1 MSSKQ
6 VTQRGFSLIEL
17 LIGVAIVGILSAVAY
32 PSYQEHVRKGK
43 RADAKA
49 ALVGFSQQMERH
61 FAQFSTYT
69 STISGTAPQAPNN
82 FPAQVPIDGGSASYN
97 LVVQAVTASAYTLRA
112 TPVGG
117 QVGDGYLE
125 LTSTGVRRWDE
136 KDGGVK
142 NCWDSSC

>member
-1 MSSKQ
+1 MYK
-6 VTQRGFSLIEL
+6 VYRGFSLIEL
-17 LIGVAIVGILSAVAY
+17 MIAIAIVGILSAVAY

-43 RADAKA
+43 RADAQA

-69 STISGTAPQAPNN
+69 SAITGTAPKAPDI
-82 FPAQVPIDGGSASYN
+82 FPTQVPIDGGNASYD
-97 LVVQAVTASAYTLRA
+97 LVVQSVTASAYTLRA

-125 LTSTGVRRWDE
+125 LTSTGVKRWNE
-136 KDGGVK
+136 KDDGVK